1 MTEQRGRKFDPLLID
16 RLLSNWDEALAIRAS
31 LPDR

>member
-1 MTEQRGRKFDPLLID
+1 MAGQRGRKFDPQLID
-16 RLLSNWDEALAIRAS
+16 RLIANWDEAIAIRAS